1 LPRHQEPNVPDTHD
15 LTARCAA
22 LVAFFAGAPLKANLG
37 LTLSFDAEGHAIV
50 ELPFAPHICHAM
62 GDVHGGIM
70 ATIMDTAGW
79 FTAAARY
86 QTWIATIDM
95 QIQLLERP
103 KQEDLVARGTL
114 LKAGRSLAVSTMEI
128 RSATDRLVATGTAS
142 FMVSDRPI

>member
-1 LPRHQEPNVPDTHD
+1 VSNPDD
-15 LTARCAA
+15 LSARCDA
-22 LVAFFAGAPLKANLG
+22 LVAFFADAPIKATLG
-37 LTLSFDAEGHAIV
+37 LILSFDEAGRAV
-50 ELPFAPHICHAM
+50 VDLPFAPHLCHAM
-62 GDVHGGIM
+62 EDVHGGVM
-70 ATIMDTAGW
+70 ATILDTAGW

-86 QTWIATIDM
+86 QTWIATVDL

-103 KQEDLVARGTL
+103 KQEDLVARGTV